1 MAELTSVQR
10 KIEYSR
16 LFINNVQE
24 LTYLNTL
31 EYACYINI
39 CRRICQDYR

>member
-24 LTYLNTL
+24 LAYLNTL
-31 EYACYINI
+31 KYTYYIII